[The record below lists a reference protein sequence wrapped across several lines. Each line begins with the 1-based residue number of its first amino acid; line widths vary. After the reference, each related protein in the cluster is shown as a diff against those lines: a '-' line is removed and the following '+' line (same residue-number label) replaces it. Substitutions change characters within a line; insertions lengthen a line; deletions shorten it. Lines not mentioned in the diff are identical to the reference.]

1 MRLDPVSAMHF
12 LSLIKVCISNCM
24 MYFNPSMTIGPF
36 EASVQHG
43 APLNVI
49 STKREFSALSILLN
63 TVFQNKGGLSKLS

>member
-1 MRLDPVSAMHF
+1 
-12 LSLIKVCISNCM
+12 
-24 MYFNPSMTIGPF
+24 MTIGPF

-43 APLNVI
+43 AALNVI